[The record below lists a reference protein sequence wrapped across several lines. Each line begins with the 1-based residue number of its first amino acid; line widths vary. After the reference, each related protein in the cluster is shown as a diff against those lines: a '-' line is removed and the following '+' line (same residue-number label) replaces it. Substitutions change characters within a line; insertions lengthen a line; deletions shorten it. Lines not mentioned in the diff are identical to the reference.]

1 MGIFNSTY
9 MGSGPDE
16 TAPIVLLGCPLD
28 VTSSFRG
35 GTKFAPD
42 SIRKASWT
50 LETYSPYLRMDLN
63 DVNFFDAGNLELHPA
78 DLKYSLDLI
87 ENAAAGIVEKGTR
100 ILVMGGEH
108 LMSYPVL
115 KAVKERY
122 GNLQIVH
129 FDAHCDL
136 RDEYEGQKLS
146 HATVMKRVKE
156 SGGSEIMQIGIR
168 SGTRQEFEEL
178 NAVESPSALSSRLN
192 PGLPVYIT
200 FDMDVFDPS
209 LVAGVTTPEP
219 GGLMFKE
226 IMEYFSV
233 FRGMNIVGAD
243 IVELAPDYDTTFVSS
258 VCAAKVAREI
268 LMLLNIE
275 NHETAQRRD
284 GLTVNSARGASP
296 FDCSR
301 RV

>member
-1 MGIFNSTY
+1 MKGVFNSEY
-9 MGSGPDE
+9 MGSKAGE
-16 TAPIVLLGCPLD
+16 ESAAITLLGCPLD
-28 VTSSFRG
+28 ATSSFRG

-50 LETYSPYLRMDLN
+50 LETYSPYLKRDL
-63 DVNFFDAGNLELHPA
+63 DEMMFYDAGNLELRPG
-78 DLKYSLDLI
+78 DLEYSLERI
-87 ENAAAGIVEKGTR
+87 ESAVTEIVGKGKKT
-100 ILVMGGEH
+100 LALGGEH
-108 LMSYPVL
+108 LVTYPIV
-115 KAVKERY
+115 KAMKKRFRDI
-122 GNLQIVH
+122 QIVH

-156 SGGSEIMQIGIR
+156 LGTEILQIGIR

-178 NAVESPSALSSRLN
+178 FPIDSPALLAARLN
-192 PGLPVYIT
+192 PNIPIYVS

-226 IMEYFSV
+226 VMEYFSV
-233 FRGMNIVGAD
+233 LMGMNVVGAD

-258 VCAAKVAREI
+258 ISAAKVAREI
-268 LMLLNIE
+268 LMLLGPGIK
-275 NHETAQRRD
+275 
-284 GLTVNSARGASP
+284 
-296 FDCSR
+296 
-301 RV
+301 